1 MAGEV
6 TATGAPTQ
14 ATKTRATELEQNQAA
29 RQAAQPSRNEG
40 VEVRI
45 SREAAQPT
53 EAPDL
58 TYENLRPR
66 GGEAPEAQA
75 SVEAEQQAQAERA
88 VLEEASAREA
98 AAREAAS
105 DSRQAGL

>member
-6 TATGAPTQ
+6 TAAGAPAQT
-14 ATKTRATELEQNQAA
+14 AKTRSTELEQNQTP
-29 RQAAQPSRNEG
+29 RQTAQPSRNEG

-45 SREAAQPT
+45 SREAAQPAET
-53 EAPDL
+53 PDL

-66 GGEAPEAQA
+66 GGAAPEAQA
-75 SVEAEQQAQAERA
+75 SVETEQQAQTETAD
-88 VLEEASAREA
+88 LEEASARDA